1 MLCGLSGF
9 LKGIAQGIYEHPIF
23 SFFLWFDCLIY
34 VYLGMGIGT
43 GSLDS

>member
-1 MLCGLSGF
+1 VGCLGF

-23 SFFLWFDCLIY
+23 SLFLWFDRLIY
-34 VYLGMGIGT
+34 VYLGIGIKT